1 AILGPDVG
9 ADDEEFDLFAKE
21 VVREMTV
28 KAGQKCTAIRR
39 AIVPRRHLDAM
50 AARLRDRL
58 AKVSVGDPAVE
69 GVKMGALASKAQQ
82 ADVAARVA
90 QLAAF
95 NEVVI
100 GPSEGFR
107 PLGEGTDGGAFF
119 APTLVLCRD
128 GASNDAVHD
137 VEAFGPVSTL
147 MPYGDFDEALALA
160 KRGRGS
166 LVATLVTHD
175 PKVAAKAIP
184 QMAAWHGRLLV
195 LDRDAAGESTGHGS
209 PLPMLKHGGPGRA
222 GGGEELGG
230 IRAVKHFL
238 QRAAV
243 QGTPTMLTA
252 VTGEYVR
259 GAARQEDGVHPFRKH
274 FEELAIGDSLLTH
287 RRTVSEADIV
297 AFGGISGDFFYMHFD
312 EIAAKESEFGKR
324 IAHGYFVL
332 SAAAGLFVSPAPGPV
347 LANYGLDTLRFVKPV
362 AIGDTIR
369 ARLTCK
375 RKIDR
380 SRKDAKGR
388 GQGVVAWDVE
398 VTNQDDEL
406 VASYD
411 ILTLVAKRAEP
422 AAAAG

>member
-1 AILGPDVG
+1 M
-9 ADDEEFDLFAKE
+9 K
-21 VVREMTV
+21 
-28 KAGQKCTAIRR
+28 
-39 AIVPRRHLDAM
+39 
-50 AARLRDRL
+50 
-58 AKVSVGDPAVE
+58 
-69 GVKMGALASKAQQ
+69 
-82 ADVAARVA
+82 
-90 QLAAF
+90 
-95 NEVVI
+95 
-100 GPSEGFR
+100 
-107 PLGEGTDGGAFF
+107 
-119 APTLVLCRD
+119 
-128 GASNDAVHD
+128 NDAVHD

-147 MPYGDFDEALALA
+147 MPYDDFDEALALA
-160 KRGRGS
+160 ARGRGS

-195 LDRDAAGESTGHGS
+195 LDREAAAESTGHGS

-230 IRAVKHFL
+230 IRAVKHYL

-243 QGTPTMLTA
+243 QGSPTMLTA

-259 GAARQEDGVHPFRKH
+259 GATLNEGDVHPFRKH

-312 EIAAKESEFGKR
+312 EIAAKESAFGQR

-380 SRKDAKGR
+380 NRKDAKGQ

-398 VTNQDDEL
+398 VTNQADEL

-411 ILTLVAKRAEP
+411 ILTLVAKRGE
-422 AAAAG
+422 AGG

>member
-1 AILGPDVG
+1 VHVGP
-9 ADDEEFDLFAKE
+9 L
-21 VVREMTV
+21 
-28 KAGQKCTAIRR
+28 
-39 AIVPRRHLDAM
+39 
-50 AARLRDRL
+50 
-58 AKVSVGDPAVE
+58 
-69 GVKMGALASKAQQ
+69 AQQ
-82 ADVAARVA
+82 QRGR
-90 QLAAF
+90 
-95 NEVVI
+95 E
-100 GPSEGFR
+100 EGA
-107 PLGEGTDGGAFF
+107 PVGTGTAGGAFF
-119 APTLVLCRD
+119 APTLLLCRD
-128 GASNDAVHD
+128 AMKNDAVHD
-137 VEAFGPVSTL
+137 IEAFGPVSTL

-160 KRGRGS
+160 ARGRGS

-175 PKVAAKAIP
+175 PSIAARAIP

-195 LDRDAAGESTGHGS
+195 LDREAAAESTGHGS

-230 IRAVKHFL
+230 IRAVKHYL

-243 QGTPTMLTA
+243 QGSPTMLSA
-252 VTGEYVR
+252 VTGEFVR
-259 GAARQEDGVHPFRKH
+259 GAALHEGDRHPFRKH

-312 EIAAKESEFGKR
+312 AIAAKESAFGQR

-380 SRKDAKGR
+380 NRKEAQGK

-398 VTNQDDEL
+398 VTNQSDEL

-411 ILTLVAKRAEP
+411 ILTLVAKREA
-422 AAAAG
+422 